1 MYRLFK
7 TLHGVV
13 RFERMLW
20 FGCTSLLFLV
30 FSKDFPLLGSN
41 FFYKSSDNFVFP
53 TNDEGSPK
61 IRLTTT
67 HVARLKVS
75 P

>member
-20 FGCTSLLFLV
+20 FVYTPLLFL
-30 FSKDFPLLGSN
+30 DFLTISHFLIQIPLINQL
-41 FFYKSSDNFVFP
+41 KISSSRP
-53 TNDEGSPK
+53 TM
-61 IRLTTT
+61 TA
-67 HVARLKVS
+67 VLK
-75 P
+75 